1 MKKIIISIITFSF
14 ILLLLVP
21 LTSFAVDPSNKS
33 PEVKTTNNETST
45 ITPKA
50 STQPTGYAG
59 DKDVLPTIDSP
70 VKATSIPQLINRVI
84 RILFLLIAMVATIMI
99 VYSGI
104 QLVTSQGSDAVVKTA
119 KSRITWSLIGLVVAL
134 MSYAIVGIIYN
145 LV

>member
-1 MKKIIISIITFSF
+1 MKKIKISILTLSF
-14 ILLLLVP
+14 TLLLLVP
-21 LTSFAVDPSNKS
+21 ITSFAADPSNKS
-33 PEVKTTNNETST
+33 PEVKATNNTIPATTSKT
-45 ITPKA
+45 

-99 VYSGI
+99 VYSGL